1 MTDIQIFDR
10 LSKTLGISARQ
21 IQTVITLLDEG
32 ATVPFLARY
41 RKEVTDGLDEEQIR
55 LVRDAVALKRS
66 LEERREAILKSIT
79 DQGKLTPELEKAIH
93 DADDLKTLE
102 DLYLPYKPKRKTKAS
117 VAKEKGLEPLAL
129 LVWEQ
134 KTLKGKPEDVAK
146 PFVNKDL
153 GVKSV
158 SDALQ
163 GASDICAEWISEN
176 IQVRDKIR
184 EDFPILKRTINGKP
198 LVYFDNAA
206 TSQTPQVVIDAIVD
220 YYSNYNANI
229 HRGVH
234 TLSQEATD
242 KYEEARIKVQQHFH
256 AKHARQNVCHG

>member
-102 DLYLPYKPKRKTKAS
+102 DLYLPYKPKRQNLSTN
-117 VAKEKGLEPLAL
+117 L
-129 LVWEQ
+129 
-134 KTLKGKPEDVAK
+134 
-146 PFVNKDL
+146 DL
-153 GVKSV
+153 
-158 SDALQ
+158 
-163 GASDICAEWISEN
+163 
-176 IQVRDKIR
+176 
-184 EDFPILKRTINGKP
+184 
-198 LVYFDNAA
+198 
-206 TSQTPQVVIDAIVD
+206 
-220 YYSNYNANI
+220 
-229 HRGVH
+229 
-234 TLSQEATD
+234 
-242 KYEEARIKVQQHFH
+242 
-256 AKHARQNVCHG
+256 